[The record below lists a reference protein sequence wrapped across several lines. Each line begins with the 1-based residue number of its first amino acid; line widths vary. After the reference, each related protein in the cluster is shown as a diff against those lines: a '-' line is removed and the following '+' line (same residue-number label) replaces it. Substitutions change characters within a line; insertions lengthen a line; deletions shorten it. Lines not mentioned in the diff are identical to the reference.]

1 MGGRFTP
8 EENEGL
14 RKLFGNG
21 LKGAKDTLGRGTIE
35 IPEGVTIDTLERHRE
50 IAEDAIAQGRDKNGV
65 QKKRAEM
72 IDKLSSQLR

>member
-21 LKGAKDTLGRGTIE
+21 LKGAKDTLGRGTIKT
-35 IPEGVTIDTLERHRE
+35 PKGVTSDTLERYRE
-50 IAEDAIAQGRDKNGV
+50 IAEDAIARGRDKTGV
-65 QKKRAEM
+65 QKKRIEI